1 MRSAVMLVTFSI
13 AVLSATV
20 AVAATSQ
27 AQADIDGELVYRQQ
41 CARCHE
47 GGTGRMAS
55 SEELRERTADQIYG
69 TLNFGLM
76 RRQGL
81 DLSDAERRAV
91 AMYLSGGVISDPPIE
106 QIPQSAWCATD
117 PGAAPG
123 DPLAGPAWNGW
134 GNGNSNSRFQSAE
147 AAGLTA
153 DDVPDLRLKWAFGF
167 PGANSS
173 GSQASV
179 AGGRILIGSRTG
191 LVYAIDAK
199 SGCIHWIHEADAAV
213 RSSPAVGPGPDGSA
227 TVYFGDHAAY
237 VHAVDFA
244 TGEQRWKTSIGDH
257 IDARITAAPALHDG
271 RLYVGLASGEEGTA
285 VIPTYECCTF
295 RGSTVALDA
304 ATGEQLW
311 RRYVIAEEPHG
322 AGPQRGRRADV
333 GPVRGGRLVH
343 SDRRYGAE
351 HRLRGDRRL
360 LFQSAGAG
368 ERRHHGPGRRHR

>member
-13 AVLSATV
+13 AVLSATA

-27 AQADIDGELVYRQQ
+27 AQAEVDGELVYRQQ

-106 QIPQSAWCATD
+106 QIPQNAWCATD

-199 SGCIHWIHEADAAV
+199 SGCITGSTRPTPPFAPRPRLAPV
-213 RSSPAVGPGPDGSA
+213 RTARPPSTSAITRPTSMPSTSPPASSAGKPRSA
-227 TVYFGDHAAY
+227 I
-237 VHAVDFA
+237 
-244 TGEQRWKTSIGDH
+244 TS
-257 IDARITAAPALHDG
+257 T
-271 RLYVGLASGEEGTA
+271 
-285 VIPTYECCTF
+285 
-295 RGSTVALDA
+295 RGSPPPPRSTTAGS
-304 ATGEQLW
+304 TSGS
-311 RRYVIAEEPHG
+311 RR
-322 AGPQRGRRADV
+322 
-333 GPVRGGRLVH
+333 
-343 SDRRYGAE
+343 
-351 HRLRGDRRL
+351 
-360 LFQSAGAG
+360 
-368 ERRHHGPGRRHR
+368 ERKARQ